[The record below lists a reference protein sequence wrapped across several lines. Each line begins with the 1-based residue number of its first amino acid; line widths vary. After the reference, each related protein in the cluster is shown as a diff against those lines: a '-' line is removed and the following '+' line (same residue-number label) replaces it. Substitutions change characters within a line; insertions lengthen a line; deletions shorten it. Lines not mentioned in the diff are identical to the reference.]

1 MTAMLLM
8 SSVSL
13 GTATYPCKP
22 CCFSSKSCTTT
33 IHTPTFTSMPMKSCV
48 STTLRITQFDCVLFQ
63 DMIHDGIIYHQ
74 LMKWASSYQEKIGFK
89 ETIGTSF
96 SIYGLNIIRIRV
108 MVEITFSWNESMKD
122 TQHTAHFIMSCC
134 FLSENQAGTKV

>member
-1 MTAMLLM
+1 
-8 SSVSL
+8 
-13 GTATYPCKP
+13 
-22 CCFSSKSCTTT
+22 
-33 IHTPTFTSMPMKSCV
+33 
-48 STTLRITQFDCVLFQ
+48 
-63 DMIHDGIIYHQ
+63 MIHDGIIYHL

-96 SIYGLNIIRIRV
+96 SIYGLNIIRIRM